1 MLLAFRDTMALNQGW
16 SPTDNVY
23 IVNRCLDLSPK
34 TSNIYI
40 YDVMTDF
47 SECIDG
53 IPYIVRSDG
62 SGVDTVISYVDT
74 LFKFILPSP
83 NRLYTAEDTLG
94 FPEGMVA
101 EPGNSTYAT
110 GLDTNRVR
118 LITDY
123 GDHYVMP
130 RFQINSTDSQ
140 MIFISI
146 NDYLEVGSFITFRI
160 SSSGAFASANS
171 ELVIVKP
178 NGGQTLYTDQ
188 SYDIQWRTYGKGIS
202 AVDIYY
208 SISSDTSISAAIDG
222 YWTGVN
228 GGIIAKD
235 VSSAVGLTTY
245 AWDLNEF
252 PEQASDSVRI
262 LIESTEE
269 VVLDPKTDKYVKA
282 RDMNGWYL
290 KIKNPGRT
298 SSISS
303 IDPSFVGPH
312 NSKSYR
318 NR

>member
-1 MLLAFRDTMALNQGW
+1 
-16 SPTDNVY
+16 
-23 IVNRCLDLSPK
+23 
-34 TSNIYI
+34 
-40 YDVMTDF
+40 MTDF
-47 SECIDG
+47 SECIEG

-62 SGVDTVISYVDT
+62 SGIDTVISYVDT

-101 EPGNSTYAT
+101 EPGHSTYAT

-146 NDYLEVGSFITFRI
+146 NDYLEVGSFITFRV
-160 SSSGAFASANS
+160 SSSGAFASANP

-188 SYDIQWRTYGKGIS
+188 VYDIQWRTYGEEIS
-202 AVDIYY
+202 AVNIYY
-208 SISSDTSISAAIDG
+208 STSSDTNISAMVEG

-228 GGIIAKD
+228 GNIIAQD
-235 VSSAVGLTTY
+235 CTSVAGLNTY
-245 AWDLNEF
+245 KWDLNVI
-252 PEQASDSVRI
+252 PESDSVRI